1 MEEKKMKNSKGFI
14 AGMLTMLL
22 LVCLIG
28 SVSATRGVVQKD
40 IEYRDIKVSLDGKIL
55 DLKDA
60 KGNTVEPFMFG
71 GTNYIPARA
80 LAEALG
86 LKVAWNSAEATV
98 VLTSPGSSGQ
108 TAPSSSPAPS
118 QGAQNPTI
126 GEKNALASAKS
137 YLNIS
142 AFSYKGLI
150 EQLEYEKYTHAEAV
164 YAADNCGANW
174 NEQAVKSAASYLKI
188 SSFSREG
195 LIAQLEYEGFTHEQ
209 AVYGAEQNGY

>member
-1 MEEKKMKNSKGFI
+1 MKNSKGFI

-55 DLKDA
+55 DLKEA

-86 LKVAWNSAEATV
+86 LKVSWDGANATV

-108 TAPSSSPAPS
+108 TAPSSNPAPS
-118 QGAQNPTI
+118 QGAQSPTT

-142 AFSYKGLI
+142 AFSYEGLI